1 MGRSK
6 MATSK
11 MAASIPRWRL
21 PFGFSQDGGSHMGV
35 SRWLF
40 YDDVTHSLWHHQDT
54 CSNAHS
60 ATCTWTFTGER
71 AIWISLSKNW
81 WGSLKKRGRVHS
93 HCAPGELRFT
103 SWPWHIISISSPVD
117 TILFNVECPQG
128 RVSCHCAPGELVIT
142 SWLWNI
148 ITGQWTGHIAECP
161 QEESAPIVPHG
172 KLVSPVGREISP
184 VDLSYCSMLS
194 APREVNSH
202 CHCAPGELTS
212 WLWKHVGCPHGRVL
226 LIPRGTQ
233 YQQLPVK
240 YYHQW

>member
-1 MGRSK
+1 MPQGK
-6 MATSK
+6 
-11 MAASIPRWRL
+11 
-21 PFGFSQDGGSHMGV
+21 
-35 SRWLF
+35 
-40 YDDVTHSLWHHQDT
+40 
-54 CSNAHS
+54 
-60 ATCTWTFTGER
+60 
-71 AIWISLSKNW
+71 
-81 WGSLKKRGRVHS
+81 
-93 HCAPGELRFT
+93 
-103 SWPWHIISISSPVD
+103 SISQVGSEMLSPVD
-117 TILFNVECPQG
+117 LSYAYIIGPRELNITSWLSKHVECPRE
-128 RVSCHCAPGELVIT
+128 RVCCQYTLGELSIT

-194 APREVNSH
+194 APREVNNH

-212 WLWKHVGCPHGRVL
+212 WLQKHVGCPHGRVL